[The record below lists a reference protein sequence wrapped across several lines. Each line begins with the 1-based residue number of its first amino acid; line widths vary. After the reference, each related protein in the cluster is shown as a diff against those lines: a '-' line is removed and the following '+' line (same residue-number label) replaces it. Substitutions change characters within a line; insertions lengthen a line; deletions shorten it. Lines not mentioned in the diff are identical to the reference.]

1 MDIIIN
7 DFVNNIV
14 NYMQLYGP
22 WLGFVMVVLESIF
35 PFLPLCVF
43 IAFNVEAFG
52 MILGFLISL
61 SATVVGCLLSYYFF
75 RYLAGNRIEIYINK
89 NKKRKKKLNKIVKS
103 IRNIKFSTLVVI
115 MALPFAPA
123 FLINIACGLLNVK
136 FRKFFFALLI
146 SKNVIVYFWGFIGT
160 SILDSFMD
168 IGDLIRVIILLILA
182 FIVSKV
188 VMKKYNIE

>member
-1 MDIIIN
+1 MDVIIN
-7 DFVNNIV
+7 GFVNNVV
-14 NYMQLYGP
+14 NYMQLSGP
-22 WLGFVMVVLESIF
+22 CLGFVMVVLESIF

-61 SATVVGCLLSYYFF
+61 SATIVGCLLSYYFF
-75 RYLAGNRIEIYINK
+75 RFIAGNKIDKYINK
-89 NKKRKKKLNKIVKS
+89 NKKKKEKLNKIVKT
-103 IRNIKFSTLVVI
+103 IRDIKFSTLVVI

-136 FRKFFFALLI
+136 FKKFFLALLI

-168 IGDLIRVIILLILA
+168 IGDLMKVILLLLVA
-182 FIVSKV
+182 FIVSKL